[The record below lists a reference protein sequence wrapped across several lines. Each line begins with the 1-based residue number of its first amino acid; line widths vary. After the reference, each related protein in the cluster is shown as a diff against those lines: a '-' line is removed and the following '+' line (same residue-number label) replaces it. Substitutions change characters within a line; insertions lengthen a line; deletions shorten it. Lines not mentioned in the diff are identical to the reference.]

1 MQKMKWSKIWSKSST
16 FSRWNTFL
24 GHAMY
29 MIKTF
34 QRDFQIFSRISYFL
48 SQNLVIFF
56 QKFFKNM
63 LSFQKILLQ
72 NIQ

>member
-1 MQKMKWSKIWSKSST
+1 
-16 FSRWNTFL
+16 
-24 GHAMY
+24 MY